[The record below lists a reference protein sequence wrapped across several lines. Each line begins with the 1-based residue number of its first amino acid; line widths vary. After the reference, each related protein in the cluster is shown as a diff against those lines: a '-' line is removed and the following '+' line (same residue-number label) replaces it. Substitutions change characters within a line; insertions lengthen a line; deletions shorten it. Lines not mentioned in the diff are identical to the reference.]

1 MKSLSKFFIG
11 ILAIWSLTGCDKDNL
26 DSDDSGNNGLKDAV
40 YMNVNVLLPSAA
52 GLGRSSTEEGG
63 GSSDGTEVGKDYENN
78 VSNILLVLA
87 SSDDEYIAHDL
98 WGDF

>member
-52 GLGRSSTEEGG
+52 GLG
-63 GSSDGTEVGKDYENN
+63 
-78 VSNILLVLA
+78 A
-87 SSDDEYIAHDL
+87 
-98 WGDF
+98 